1 MYNQYLANIA
11 LKHIFRVMAL
21 KRHGIFLDEIG
32 LGDTLVTVVAI
43 ADGRAHL
50 GAILVGLVATLVALV
65 GFLAVGVGVLQFG
78 NVALANIAFTD
89 NCLEPRNSTF
99 QRESFNTTD
108 VAKVLTIWN
117 LPQRFHPIRLLPVVL
132 GIIGLLLLTAG
143 ILVDG
148 HLLLYIILLITI
160 HNST

>member
-1 MYNQYLANIA
+1 MYNQYSANIA
-11 LKHIFRVMAL
+11 LKQIFRVMAL

-132 GIIGLLLLTAG
+132 GIIGLLQFMFLFLLHCF
-143 ILVDG
+143 VCV
-148 HLLLYIILLITI
+148 ILLIII

>member
-1 MYNQYLANIA
+1 
-11 LKHIFRVMAL
+11 MAL

-65 GFLAVGVGVLQFG
+65 GFLAVGVGVLAVGVGVLQFG

-132 GIIGLLLLTAG
+132 GIIGLLQFMFLFLLHCF
-143 ILVDG
+143 VCV
-148 HLLLYIILLITI
+148 ILLIII
-160 HNST
+160 HNPT

>member
-1 MYNQYLANIA
+1 MYNQYSANIA

-132 GIIGLLLLTAG
+132 GIIGLLQFMFLFLLHCF
-143 ILVDG
+143 VCV
-148 HLLLYIILLITI
+148 ILLIII
-160 HNST
+160 HNPT

>member
-1 MYNQYLANIA
+1 MYNQYSANIA

-132 GIIGLLLLTAG
+132 GIIGLLQFMFLFLLHCF
-143 ILVDG
+143 VCV
-148 HLLLYIILLITI
+148 ILLIII